1 MDIRLTHITKAFGE
15 KVVLKDFSHVFAAGR
30 RYAIL
35 APSGKGKTTLLRLV
49 LGLES
54 PDAGSISGVP
64 SRCAA
69 VFQEDRLCRNLTVLG
84 NLRMAL
90 GHTVSRE
97 AMLAALDRLG
107 LGDAGNLPAS
117 QLSGGM
123 ARRVALARAILSKPE
138 LLVLDEPFTGLD
150 SGAIAAS
157 AAAIRT
163 ACPQATI
170 LLVTHRPE
178 DCRLLDIQET
188 VYLI

>member
-1 MDIRLTHITKAFGE
+1 MDIRLTHITKAYGE
-15 KVVLKDFSHVFAAGR
+15 KVVLKDFSQVFAVGK

-35 APSGKGKTTLLRLV
+35 APSGKGKTTLLRLI
-49 LGLES
+49 LGLEK
-54 PDAGSISGVP
+54 PDSGSISGVP
-64 SRCAA
+64 QRCAA

-90 GHTVSRE
+90 GRTVSQDRLL
-97 AMLAALDRLG
+97 AMLAQLG

-123 ARRVALARAILSKPE
+123 ARRVALCRAILSDPA

-150 SGAIAAS
+150 SGAVAAC
-157 AAAIRT
+157 AQAIRA

-178 DCRLLDIQET
+178 DCELLDIQET
-188 VYLI
+188 VTLP